1 MSKVEII
8 EPFGT
13 ETAAKAFAAL
23 GSEHRIAVLRLLVR
37 AGPGGARVGELG
49 AALSMAPSTLT
60 HHLKFLTEAGLV
72 RQVRQGRAILCAADF
87 AAVERLSAFLLA
99 ECCADA
105 PGDDAHDRHNRNA

>member
-1 MSKVEII
+1 M

-13 ETAAKAFAAL
+13 EAAAKAFAAL

-72 RQVRQGRAILCAADF
+72 RQVRQGRAILCAADYD
-87 AAVERLSAFLLA
+87 AVERLSAFLLA

-105 PGDDAHDRHNRNA
+105 DATEGHAHDRHNRDD